1 MKVKDKN
8 FPGETNKDLKLNFEY
23 FIKMAMQDK
32 ITWDTLIVFLE
43 DLTPTLDKSKQAN
56 IVLVKELQKMHQKL
70 QEKGA
75 DDDFDVIEIKP
86 TENSERCF
94 EKLPRNH
101 SNVIKSGNAVSEIGH
116 IKETNEL
123 MIPDKNAKNQNQI
136 QEEIAIKFESE
147 LIQQGNSKDQP
158 TEVEIIQLEEDEGPE
173 QEPQFIENP
182 DLQNDQQLSLQ
193 INGEECLSQIE
204 DLTYPLDD
212 EKQIDEVTKAKEVP
226 KQIVKSRTTKKQYN
240 CKVCNVVFKQMKAL
254 KNHAK
259 DHPDKSILKSS
270 MSGIKCGTC
279 KKRFRRFNDLKFHE
293 AIHTRGTESEQT
305 EKCYVCDKT
314 FTNVPNLRKHEYYH
328 HQKPNDENHDHACK
342 SCGIIFNDKR
352 SLLKHKTIRH
362 AEKPFQCQ
370 LCHKTFARKDN
381 LHSHLNSHSNRF
393 KCVACSKCFAT
404 KQNLQRH
411 DRIHTGE
418 KPFKCSTCQKEFR
431 THSDHTNHVRIH
443 TGEKP
448 FSCMACHERFRIQA
462 DLKLHM
468 KIH

>member
-1 MKVKDKN
+1 MKVKDKI

-101 SNVIKSGNAVSEIGH
+101 SNVIKSGNVVSEIGH

-212 EKQIDEVTKAKEVP
+212 EKQIDEVTKAKE
-226 KQIVKSRTTKKQYN
+226 
-240 CKVCNVVFKQMKAL
+240 A
-254 KNHAK
+254 
-259 DHPDKSILKSS
+259 
-270 MSGIKCGTC
+270 
-279 KKRFRRFNDLKFHE
+279 
-293 AIHTRGTESEQT
+293 TRGT
-305 EKCYVCDKT
+305 
-314 FTNVPNLRKHEYYH
+314 
-328 HQKPNDENHDHACK
+328 
-342 SCGIIFNDKR
+342 
-352 SLLKHKTIRH
+352 
-362 AEKPFQCQ
+362 
-370 LCHKTFARKDN
+370 
-381 LHSHLNSHSNRF
+381 
-393 KCVACSKCFAT
+393 
-404 KQNLQRH
+404 
-411 DRIHTGE
+411 GE
-418 KPFKCSTCQKEFR
+418 FFGVS
-431 THSDHTNHVRIH
+431 V
-443 TGEKP
+443 
-448 FSCMACHERFRIQA
+448 
-462 DLKLHM
+462 
-468 KIH
+468 

>member
-1 MKVKDKN
+1 MNINVYDKSN
-8 FPGETNKDLKLNFEY
+8 EVLKLNFEY
-23 FIKMAMQDK
+23 FITMATQDK
-32 ITWDTLIVFLE
+32 ISWDTLIVFLE

-56 IVLVKELQKMHQKL
+56 IVLVKELQKMHKKL

-75 DDDFDVIEIKP
+75 HYVIEIKP
-86 TENSERCF
+86 TENSERCN
-94 EKLPRNH
+94 EKQPRNQ
-101 SNVIKSGNAVSEIGH
+101 
-116 IKETNEL
+116 IKE
-123 MIPDKNAKNQNQI
+123 
-136 QEEIAIKFESE
+136 EISSGST
-147 LIQQGNSKDQP
+147 LIQHGNSKDQH
-158 TEVEIIQLEEDEGPE
+158 TEVEIIQIEEHKT
-173 QEPQFIENP
+173 QFGKDVENP
-182 DLQNDQQLSLQ
+182 DLKNGPQLSLQ

-204 DLTYPLDD
+204 EAALPL
-212 EKQIDEVTKAKEVP
+212 EVQKQICEVTKAKEEP

-240 CKVCNVVFKQMKAL
+240 CKVCNEVFKQMKAL

-259 DHPDKSILKSS
+259 AHPDKSILESR

-293 AIHTRGTESEQT
+293 AIHTRGKESEQT
-305 EKCYVCDKT
+305 EKCYICDKT

-328 HQKPNDENHDHACK
+328 HQRPNREDHDHACK
-342 SCGIIFNDKR
+342 SCGIIFNDKS

-362 AEKPFQCQ
+362 TEKPFQCQ
-370 LCHKTFARKDN
+370 LCYKSFARKDN

-393 KCVACSKCFAT
+393 KCMTCSKCFAT
-404 KQNLQRH
+404 KQNLLRH

-418 KPFKCSTCQKEFR
+418 KPFKCSTCLKEFR
-431 THSDHTNHVRIH
+431 SHSDHAEHVRIH

-448 FSCMACHERFRIQA
+448 FICMACHERFRIHA